1 MTTTQPETTTTPASV
16 IEFVQPWL
24 TGNNEADA
32 QRLARKFRMIGLS
45 IGEWRKVVA
54 DASRKA

>member
-1 MTTTQPETTTTPASV
+1 MTTTQPETTTPASV
-16 IEFVQPWL
+16 IQFVQPWL

-45 IGEWRKVVA
+45 IGEWRKVVT